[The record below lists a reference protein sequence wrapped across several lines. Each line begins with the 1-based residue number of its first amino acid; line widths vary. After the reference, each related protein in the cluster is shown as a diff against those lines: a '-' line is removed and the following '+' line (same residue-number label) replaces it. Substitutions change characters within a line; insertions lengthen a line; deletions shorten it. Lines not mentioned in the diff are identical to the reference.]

1 MAAANYNVDY
11 DFDAFEEHALSHANT
26 APKKEPAPAVR
37 PLKKVKPK
45 TRRQQQQESRVSF
58 RRGVKIFVIAAVLL
72 SVLCMQIGVGA
83 RKYEI
88 NRRITEVENEINIAK
103 SENIRL
109 NSVLSNYV
117 SISEVDEY
125 ATKILGMR
133 KLENYQIEYID
144 LSEEEGVIYSEEEN
158 SFWNIFG

>member
-88 NRRITEVENEINIAK
+88 NIAK